1 MTDVEA
7 GIAWPKKTREI
18 YKHVIDSTRWND
30 FVFRDDDIVISTW
43 AKSGTT
49 LTQQICA
56 QLVFNGADVYG
67 PNFSPWIDLMV
78 SDGEIPRAV
87 AQTHRRFLKTHL
99 PIDSIVYS
107 PCAKYIFVGRDGRD
121 TFWSW
126 YNHWA
131 NYTPEDLANASAR
144 HPDEPPIGYPN
155 PDIRLAFLEWL
166 DTDAYPTVPFFSHMQ
181 GWFDAR
187 HLPNLLMLHFND
199 LRSDLPGQIRRIAA
213 FLEIDIDPARFDD
226 IVTHCGPRLHARQGQ
241 PGCRVH
247 EGRLQGR
254 RQHLLPQRHQ
264 RSLEGYSNA
273 RRQRSLSARG
283 RTTPVSRMRPLARD
297 GPPARLS

>member
-213 FLEIDIDPARFDD
+213 VLEIDIDPARFDD
-226 IVTHCGPRLHARQGQ
+226 IVTHCGLDYMRDKANQDAEFMKAVFKDGANTFFHKGTNGRWKDILTPADNARYQREVEQRLSPECAHWL
-241 PGCRVH
+241 
-247 EGRLQGR
+247 ETGRL
-254 RQHLLPQRHQ
+254 L
-264 RSLEGYSNA
+264 
-273 RRQRSLSARG
+273 
-283 RTTPVSRMRPLARD
+283 D
-297 GPPARLS
+297 

>member
-126 YNHWA
+126 
-131 NYTPEDLANASAR
+131 
-144 HPDEPPIGYPN
+144 
-155 PDIRLAFLEWL
+155 
-166 DTDAYPTVPFFSHMQ
+166 
-181 GWFDAR
+181 
-187 HLPNLLMLHFND
+187 
-199 LRSDLPGQIRRIAA
+199 
-213 FLEIDIDPARFDD
+213 
-226 IVTHCGPRLHARQGQ
+226 
-241 PGCRVH
+241 
-247 EGRLQGR
+247 
-254 RQHLLPQRHQ
+254 
-264 RSLEGYSNA
+264 
-273 RRQRSLSARG
+273 
-283 RTTPVSRMRPLARD
+283 
-297 GPPARLS
+297 